1 VRRAGTCACRT
12 GRGPLAAPVG
22 EHARAKAP
30 RQGAQG
36 HGRSRLVEAE
46 QAGRGLPRRGRESCR
61 GRAGRAVQA
70 AASKP
75 RRLPRACRGRAG
87 RAPRVVPG
95 RQGLRGLVAASCRAG
110 CRAEPPCW
118 GRAPARRARVA
129 RPRCSRSRT
138 GAAPGGARRERRSAL
153 AVFSWGRGT
162 VAGVPLT
169 GGPGG

>member
-1 VRRAGTCACRT
+1 MRMSHWA
-12 GRGPLAAPVG
+12 GPLAAPAG

-36 HGRSRLVEAE
+36 HGRSRRAEAE
-46 QAGRGLPRRGRESCR
+46 QAGRGLPRRGRESRR
-61 GRAGRAVQA
+61 GRAGW
-70 AASKP
+70 P
-75 RRLPRACRGRAG
+75 RRAG
-87 RAPRVVPG
+87 RREQAAQASASALRAGWPGTARRAEAPGAPRAG
-95 RQGLRGLVAASCRAG
+95 RRELPRR
-110 CRAEPPCW
+110 PPCL

-169 GGPGG
+169 GGPSG